1 MYFTFSK
8 ILKCITGQYCAFAST
23 WFSSYSISQFIKII
37 ICLPKTFC
45 IFVIFN
51 NPLFNF
57 CLILFNVLNLLSVV
71 LLNMLVNKSL
81 CHFLLFLVILFL
93 HNYNDIFT
101 VILLSLFTQ
110 KIIFLFAHLHTF
122 LPLVHVNFSLPSCS
136 SHFSLRNNINFVS

>member
-23 WFSSYSISQFIKII
+23 WFSSYSISEFIKII

-81 CHFLLFLVILFL
+81 CHFLLFLVILFYII
-93 HNYNDIFT
+93 YNDIP
-101 VILLSLFTQ
+101 LSFSCHYSLK